1 MKKTVWG
8 LEKQHA
14 YIRLVFG
21 GLPDSLKGKANKT
34 KARRRL
40 WVRLYMRDHR
50 PRGGYPRYTE
60 RRCRPYHTYNSEEI
74 VEENK
79 YWCLEH

>member
-14 YIRLVFG
+14 YIRLMFG
-21 GLPDSLKGKANKT
+21 GLPDNFKTTVNKT

-50 PRGGYPRYTE
+50 PHGGYPRYAE

>member
-8 LEKQHA
+8 LEKQDA
-14 YIRLVFG
+14 LIRLMFG
-21 GLPDSLKGKANKT
+21 GLPDSLNKT

-40 WVRLYMRDHR
+40 WVRLYMREHR
-50 PRGGYPRYTE
+50 PHGGYPRYAE
-60 RRCRPYHTYNSEEI
+60 RRCRPYHTYNSEEV

>member
-8 LEKQHA
+8 LEKQDA
-14 YIRLVFG
+14 YIRMIFG
-21 GLPDSLKGKANKT
+21 GLPDSLKGKVNKT

-50 PRGGYPRYTE
+50 PHGGYPRYAE
-60 RRCRPYHTYNSEEI
+60 RRCRPYHTYNSEEV